1 MFVYEGVNMLK
12 NHLAISN
19 ADSLG
24 EFPLNQYCTR
34 LIEILAAPMIM
45 DIQGDI
51 KCKFEI
57 KIKNSDAFSNV
68 PLLFW
73 WSINQNLIKTIV
85 SYSCHNIM
93 SLHFNG
99 YLSSEYPE
107 YD

>member
-57 KIKNSDAFSNV
+57 KIKK
-68 PLLFW
+68 FW
-73 WSINQNLIKTIV
+73 RVFECPVIV
-85 SYSCHNIM
+85 LMIH
-93 SLHFNG
+93 
-99 YLSSEYPE
+99 
-107 YD
+107 